1 MQVKVQYLGLIRS
14 KTEKKSEKVN
24 LKEGALLSDLLN
36 KLVEVYGEAIKNLFA
51 DEGKNVLDPNFIV
64 TVNGKSLPTDTK
76 LKEGDTVSLMTVISG
91 G

>member
-1 MQVKVQYLGLIRS
+1 MQVEVQYLGLIRS
-14 KTEKKSEKVN
+14 KTGKKSEKVE
-24 LKEGALLSDLLN
+24 LKEGALLSELLS

-51 DEGKNVLDPNFIV
+51 DERRNVLDPSFIV
-64 TVNGKSLPTDTK
+64 TVNGKSIPMDAK

>member
-14 KTEKKSEKVN
+14 KTEKKSEKVD
-24 LKEGALLSDLLN
+24 LREGALLSDLLN

-51 DEGKNVLDPNFIV
+51 DESQNILDPNFIV

-76 LKEGDTVSLMTVISG
+76 LKEGDTVSFMTVISG